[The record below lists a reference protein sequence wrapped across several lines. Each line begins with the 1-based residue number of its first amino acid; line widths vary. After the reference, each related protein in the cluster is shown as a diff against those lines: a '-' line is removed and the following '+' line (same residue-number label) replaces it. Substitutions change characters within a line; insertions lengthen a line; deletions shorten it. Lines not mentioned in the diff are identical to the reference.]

1 MTPEELLDLYDREVR
16 GSFPHRLPA
25 GWVGDQ
31 DGPLTRCLTPQGG
44 FAMFSAD
51 ASHLTTGELE
61 ALVDRTFAFYAERG
75 RRFEWKTFE
84 HDRADLLP
92 LLVRHGAVPEPR
104 EALVLGESAVLAGDV
119 TLPDGLTMRAV
130 TSRADLERVA
140 AFESAVW
147 DEDWAWL
154 ADDLEGRLAAA
165 EPAEV
170 LVVED
175 GERVVSAAWLVPLAG
190 TSVAG
195 LSGAAA
201 RSRRTAVGASTGHWW
216 RTGPGGPSSGA
227 APCCRSTP
235 RTTAAPSSS
244 GWGCRWSGPPCP
256 TRPPPRDSEG
266 SPAPGAGDP
275 STMVLGQRLRPAP
288 ASATPISRNA
298 AMTATMKPRMFSSK
312 MSPVPRKLA
321 MMPPMRAPARP
332 SSRVQRIPSFWR
344 PGLMRR
350 AMAPMTSPMTMSPRI
365 CMMVPL
371 DL

>member
-175 GERVVSAAWLVPLAG
+175 GERVVSAAWLVPLVG
-190 TSVAG
+190 TDVAG
-195 LSGAAA
+195 LWGGSTLAAYRGRGIYRALVAHRA
-201 RSRRTAVGASTGHWW
+201 RRAVEWGCSVLQVDASDDSRPILERLGLQVVGATV
-216 RTGPGGPSSGA
+216 PYE
-227 APCCRSTP
+227 
-235 RTTAAPSSS
+235 TAAP
-244 GWGCRWSGPPCP
+244 R
-256 TRPPPRDSEG
+256 
-266 SPAPGAGDP
+266 
-275 STMVLGQRLRPAP
+275 Q
-288 ASATPISRNA
+288 
-298 AMTATMKPRMFSSK
+298 
-312 MSPVPRKLA
+312 
-321 MMPPMRAPARP
+321 
-332 SSRVQRIPSFWR
+332 
-344 PGLMRR
+344 
-350 AMAPMTSPMTMSPRI
+350 
-365 CMMVPL
+365 
-371 DL
+371 